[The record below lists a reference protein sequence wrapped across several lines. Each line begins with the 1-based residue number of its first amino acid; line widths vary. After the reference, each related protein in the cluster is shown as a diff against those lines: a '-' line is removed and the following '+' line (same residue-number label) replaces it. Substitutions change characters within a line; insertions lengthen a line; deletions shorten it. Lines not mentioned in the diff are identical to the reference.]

1 MHVKQEPSGL
11 LYACHPQ
18 KQDVIVDL
26 CTQREYLRQPGPHL
40 CSNAP
45 LVAHHVKELIAFA
58 RCTKLPVLSCV
69 DARLPQDIGDE
80 FAPVQGRIGPVAQK
94 LGLSLLPDHIV
105 VDSDNFLCVP
115 LDILSR
121 HQQAIFSKRHRDPFT
136 NPKLDRL
143 LTEMPAQRFVVMG
156 VALESA
162 VRTLVLGL
170 LHRGRRVALL
180 LDACGCWSREESD
193 MALRQM
199 TVKGCEVV
207 GVQDYIRQRVERMPA
222 RDRRRF
228 RRAVA

>member
-1 MHVKQEPSGL
+1 MHIKQESLGL
-11 LYACHPQ
+11 LYGCNPQ
-18 KQDVIVDL
+18 RQDVLIDL
-26 CTQREYLRQPGPHL
+26 CNQREYLRDAGPHL
-40 CSNAP
+40 CCNAP
-45 LVAHHVKELIAFA
+45 SAAHRVKVMMAFA

-80 FAPVQGRIGPVAQK
+80 FAPVEGRVGPSAQK
-94 LGLSLLPDHIV
+94 LGLSLLPDHVV

-115 LDILSR
+115 LDILTR
-121 HQQAIFSKRHRDPFT
+121 HQQAIFSKRHRDAFT

-143 LTEMPAQRFVVMG
+143 LTEMPAHRFVVMG

-162 VRTLVLGL
+162 VRTLILGL

-180 LDACGCWSREESD
+180 IDACGCWSREASD

-199 TVKGCEVV
+199 TVKGCDVLT
-207 GVQDYIRQRVERMPA
+207 VQDYIRQRVERMPA